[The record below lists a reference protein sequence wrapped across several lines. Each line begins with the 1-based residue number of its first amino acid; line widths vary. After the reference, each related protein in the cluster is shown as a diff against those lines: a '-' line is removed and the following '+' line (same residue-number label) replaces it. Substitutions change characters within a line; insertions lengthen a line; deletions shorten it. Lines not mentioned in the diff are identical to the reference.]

1 MAEDVGTMHFRS
13 VQERLRRI
21 PPCCPRDGECS
32 VTAARSRQQPTP
44 EIPQESNDNN
54 STARAEQ
61 LLEDLIRALAR
72 GAARKDHEQEL
83 AAKSGYVD

>member
-1 MAEDVGTMHFRS
+1 MRFRS
-13 VQERLRRI
+13 VREWLCRV
-21 PPCCPRDGECS
+21 PPCRPRDGECS

-83 AAKSGYVD
+83 AAKSGHVD